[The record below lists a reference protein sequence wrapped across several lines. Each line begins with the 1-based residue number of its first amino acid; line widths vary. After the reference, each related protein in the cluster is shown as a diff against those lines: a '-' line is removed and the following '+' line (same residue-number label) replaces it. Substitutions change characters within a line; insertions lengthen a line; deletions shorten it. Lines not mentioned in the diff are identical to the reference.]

1 MEWVLLQYQIP
12 SCEIFFWQFIQ
23 RTKSKYVPE
32 NYILQWRLKTAQLS
46 YGWMFLCDLLHDT
59 TTTSIVVFTI
69 CTSLYREQTRRV
81 RQLQVMMDIILVM
94 TTERQIAHPFVL
106 LFYSVAFHFYVCK
119 LSSHFWFFRLV
130 LWGSKT
136 GLNWL

>member
-1 MEWVLLQYQIP
+1 
-12 SCEIFFWQFIQ
+12 
-23 RTKSKYVPE
+23 
-32 NYILQWRLKTAQLS
+32 
-46 YGWMFLCDLLHDT
+46 MFLCDLLHDT

-119 LSSHFWFFRLV
+119 LSSPFWFFRLV
-130 LWGSKT
+130 L
-136 GLNWL
+136 